1 VLHAVSRKREIL
13 KNQDL
18 TMKHFLWVT
27 LQRLLNPS
35 CTIHAA
41 GICRHVKLG
50 RGVTVG
56 RIGKYTYINKYC
68 LIDRNTASIGN
79 FCSIA
84 YGVKI
89 GLGNH
94 PVSWV
99 STHPFAFDS
108 KYGFVKNSKNFE
120 GQVLDPCV
128 IGHDVWIGANA
139 VILAGVKIGNG
150 AIIGAN
156 SLVNKDVEPYSI
168 VAGSPARHIRY
179 RFDEKTIAALQQT
192 AWWEWEDAKIRSRI
206 QEFDNT
212 EAIIRNMG
220 DRANG

>member
-1 VLHAVSRKREIL
+1 
-13 KNQDL
+13 
-18 TMKHFLWVT
+18 MKHFLWVT
-27 LQRLLNPS
+27 LQQLLNPS

-41 GICRHVKLG
+41 SLCRNVKLG
-50 RGVTVG
+50 RGVTVEHGSHICAG
-56 RIGKYTYINKYC
+56 RIGNYTYINKYC

-84 YGVKI
+84 YGVKT

-99 STHPFAFDS
+99 SSHPFAYDK
-108 KYGFVKNSKNFE
+108 KYGFTDETRAFD
-120 GQVLDPCV
+120 GQVTGSCK

-168 VAGSPARHIRY
+168 VAGSPAKHIRF
-179 RFDEKTIAALQQT
+179 RFSEEIITKLQALG
-192 AWWEWEDAKIRSRI
+192 WWNWDDGKIRENI
-206 QEFDNT
+206 ALFGNP
-212 EAIIRNMG
+212 EALLAKFS
-220 DRANG
+220 D